1 MVEPDGVLD
10 NFRWET
16 VALIGI
22 WLVHAPNSDRLRV
35 NLSVPLARHTQ
46 ANYHQPLL
54 TSHNIQEIIKSVKA

>member
-35 NLSVPLARHTQ
+35 NLSLPFIGVFVDLE
-46 ANYHQPLL
+46 
-54 TSHNIQEIIKSVKA
+54 S